1 MKLPT
6 FFVAL
11 LIACVFLSFAK
22 SWRLKRRRRCLKR
35 NCIPQSWAR
44 RPWNICTKS
53 CGTGIQYR
61 TRGIAVSA
69 MCGGSCNAAL
79 RQTRYCNTHCCP
91 SSCTWSWNAWSP
103 CSGCGVST
111 QTRTLL
117 VTRNPSCGGT
127 ACPSTQNQTR
137 SCNTRMWVGKSFLFL
152 QFFIFHVFLKKH
164 WAGSAQAGV
173 IEERKRFQKRKLEI

>member
-1 MKLPT
+1 MKLAT
-6 FFVAL
+6 FFKGL

-22 SWRLKRRRRCLKR
+22 SWRRRRRIQRRCLRR

-44 RPWNICTKS
+44 WSICMKP
-53 CGTGIQYR
+53 CGKGTQYR
-61 TRGIAVSA
+61 TRGIARSA
-69 MCGGSCNAAL
+69 VCGGRCNVPL

-91 SSCTWSWNAWSP
+91 LSCTWKWNAWSP
-103 CSGCGVST
+103 CGGCGVST

-137 SCNTRMWVGKSFLFL
+137 SCNTGM
-152 QFFIFHVFLKKH
+152 
-164 WAGSAQAGV
+164 
-173 IEERKRFQKRKLEI
+173 